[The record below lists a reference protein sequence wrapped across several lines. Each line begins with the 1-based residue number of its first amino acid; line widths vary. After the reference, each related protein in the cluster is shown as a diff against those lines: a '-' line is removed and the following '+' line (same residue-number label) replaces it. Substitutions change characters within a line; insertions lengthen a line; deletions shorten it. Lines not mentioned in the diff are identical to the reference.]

1 MAMLHTMT
9 LPGKLDSLYPFLDFV
24 SRFAREQGFSSERI
38 SKIALALEEVLV
50 NIIKYAYQG
59 RDAAGD
65 IEITCK
71 LGDAHALII
80 DVVDSG
86 APFDICSAREP
97 DVCAG
102 IDERRI
108 GGLGIFFVKQFMDD
122 VRYHREEGRNR
133 LTLVAYD
140 KTSS

>member
-1 MAMLHTMT
+1 MAMPQTMT
-9 LPGKLDSLYPFLDFV
+9 LPGTLDSLHPFLDFV
-24 SRFAREQGFSSERI
+24 SLFAQEQGFSTEKV

-59 RDAAGD
+59 RDPAGD

-71 LGDAHALII
+71 PGDSHALII

-86 APFDICSAREP
+86 IPFDISSVREP
-97 DVCAG
+97 DVAAG

-108 GGLGIFFVKQFMDD
+108 GGLGIYFVKQFMDD
-122 VRYHREEGRNR
+122 VRYSREEGRNR

-140 KTSS
+140 TPSS